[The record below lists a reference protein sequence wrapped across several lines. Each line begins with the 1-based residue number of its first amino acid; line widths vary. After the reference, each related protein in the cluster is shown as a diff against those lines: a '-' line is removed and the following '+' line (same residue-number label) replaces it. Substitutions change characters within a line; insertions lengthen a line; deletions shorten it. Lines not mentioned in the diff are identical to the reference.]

1 MYIFSPNSLNKIYST
16 TSINSNLHSNIYSSR
31 PRTATK
37 HRSSFTRSKFDMMKM
52 RYVYIYECRYI
63 YIYICVY
70 IFISATMPR
79 AQERVLV
86 LTSASTLLASFGPMI
101 PPRSPMLPPREYKK
115 LRIFPLPQK
124 TSLCAAFLWS
134 AALQI
139 YIFSFCKI
147 EKHKDVF
154 YLWNDFEC
162 SPNNMPNS
170 RTADSPNNR
179 STEPP
184 NPSTTE

>member
-1 MYIFSPNSLNKIYST
+1 MFTYM
-16 TSINSNLHSNIYSSR
+16 NL
-31 PRTATK
+31 
-37 HRSSFTRSKFDMMKM
+37 D
-52 RYVYIYECRYI
+52 I

-124 TSLCAAFLWS
+124 TSLCAAFL
-134 AALQI
+134 
-139 YIFSFCKI
+139 
-147 EKHKDVF
+147 
-154 YLWNDFEC
+154 
-162 SPNNMPNS
+162 
-170 RTADSPNNR
+170 
-179 STEPP
+179 
-184 NPSTTE
+184 

>member
-1 MYIFSPNSLNKIYST
+1 MCLDIYILIQFFQQNTLHDFIKIQLTFWQHIDLLSREVSLIWWKCDMFTYM
-16 TSINSNLHSNIYSSR
+16 NL
-31 PRTATK
+31 
-37 HRSSFTRSKFDMMKM
+37 
-52 RYVYIYECRYI
+52 YIYI

-162 SPNNMPNS
+162 SPNNLPNS